1 MFINCPYCRT
11 LVSTDP
17 VTDLPPTHCPHCK
30 SLLRRDETVE
40 EAADTE
46 GDGAPLDL
54 VALMSAPIISMP
66 IISMPMM
73 SRPVMETPAASM
85 PPLNTPAPEMYTD
98 TDTDTKTV
106 MQTAVVTDDHAPV
119 GHQPETARDDST
131 IEPVPVPEPV
141 EANAV
146 EANAVDS
153 ETTTAPATM
162 APTPAAPTP
171 APGKRGSRAMPS
183 FARVASAA
191 NKGPRERWIVAAVV
205 ALAVL
210 LILQLLLADRARL
223 SADARWRPTL
233 HVLCAALFCELPP
246 WREPTAFTL
255 LQRDVR
261 QHPSTP
267 GALRV
272 SATFR
277 NDARWS
283 QPWPHLR
290 LTLSDANGRS
300 AGERDFRAE
309 DYLGGP
315 ASQPELASGESA
327 TVAMDIL
334 EPAAQI
340 VGYDFS
346 FR

>member
-17 VTDLPPTHCPHCK
+17 VTDLPPTHCPQCM

-40 EAADTE
+40 DAADTE
-46 GDGAPLDL
+46 GDGVPLDL
-54 VALMSAPIISMP
+54 VALMNT
-66 IISMPMM
+66 
-73 SRPVMETPAASM
+73 PVMDM
-85 PPLNTPAPEMYTD
+85 PRVSVPQSSAPAPETD
-98 TDTDTKTV
+98 TTPAT
-106 MQTAVVTDDHAPV
+106 QAAVVTDEEAPV
-119 GHQPETARDDST
+119 DRQPDTARDNSA
-131 IEPVPVPEPV
+131 IEPAPEPGD
-141 EANAV
+141 ANATD
-146 EANAVDS
+146 AD
-153 ETTTAPATM
+153 TTTAPATL
-162 APTPAAPTP
+162 APTPPAP

-191 NKGPRERWIVAAVV
+191 NKGPRERWIVAVVV

-246 WREPTAFTL
+246 WREPAAFTL

-261 QHPSTP
+261 QHPSAP

-283 QPWPHLR
+283 QPWPRLR
-290 LTLSDANGRS
+290 LTLSDANGRP
-300 AGERDFRAE
+300 AGARDFRAE

>member
-17 VTDLPPTHCPHCK
+17 VTDLPPTHCPHCM
-30 SLLRRDETVE
+30 SLLRRDDTVE
-40 EAADTE
+40 DAADTE

-54 VALMSAPIISMP
+54 VALMNTPVMDTP
-66 IISMPMM
+66 VMD
-73 SRPVMETPAASM
+73 RPVASASA
-85 PPLNTPAPEMYTD
+85 LNTPALE
-98 TDTDTKTV
+98 TDTKTV
-106 MQTAVVTDDHAPV
+106 TQTGALTDEKAPAER
-119 GHQPETARDDST
+119 QTDIARDDSV
-131 IEPVPVPEPV
+131 IEPTPEPGD
-141 EANAV
+141 AT
-146 EANAVDS
+146 AVDTG
-153 ETTTAPATM
+153 TTTAPATL
-162 APTPAAPTP
+162 TPPPP

-191 NKGPRERWIVAAVV
+191 NKGPRERWIVAVVV

-283 QPWPHLR
+283 QPWPRLR
-290 LTLSDANGRS
+290 LTLSDANGRP
-300 AGERDFRAE
+300 AGARDFRAE

-340 VGYDFS
+340 VGFDFN

>member
-17 VTDLPPTHCPHCK
+17 VTDLPPTHCPQCR
-30 SLLRRDETVE
+30 SLLRRDATVE
-40 EAADTE
+40 DAADTE
-46 GDGAPLDL
+46 GDGAPPDLVEFDL
-54 VALMSAPIISMP
+54 VALM
-66 IISMPMM
+66 
-73 SRPVMETPAASM
+73 
-85 PPLNTPAPEMYTD
+85 NTPAMETVTETETKTD
-98 TDTDTKTV
+98 TDT
-106 MQTAVVTDDHAPV
+106 AVA
-119 GHQPETARDDST
+119 A
-131 IEPVPVPEPV
+131 
-141 EANAV
+141 
-146 EANAVDS
+146 DS
-153 ETTTAPATM
+153 ETPVDSDVEPLRDDDAIAVAAASTI
-162 APTPAAPTP
+162 APTPV
-171 APGKRGSRAMPS
+171 KSSSRAMPS
-183 FARVASAA
+183 FARGISAA
-191 NKGPRERWIVAAVV
+191 TKGPRERWILAVVV

-223 SADARWRPTL
+223 SADAHWRPTL
-233 HVLCAALFCELPP
+233 HALCAALFCDLPP

-261 QHPSTP
+261 QHPNIP

-283 QPWPHLR
+283 QPWPRLR
-290 LTLSDANGRS
+290 LTLSDANGRP

-315 ASQPELASGESA
+315 ASQPQLASGESA

-334 EPAAQI
+334 EPATQI
-340 VGYDFS
+340 VGYDFG

>member
-17 VTDLPPTHCPHCK
+17 VTDLPPTHCPHCR

-40 EAADTE
+40 DAADTE

-54 VALMSAPIISMP
+54 VALMNTPVMSAPMMEMP
-66 IISMPMM
+66 A
-73 SRPVMETPAASM
+73 VNA
-85 PPLNTPAPEMYTD
+85 PPLSTPSTD
-98 TDTDTKTV
+98 TGTDKKTV
-106 MQTAVVTDDHAPV
+106 TQTAVITDDGAPV
-119 GHQPETARDDST
+119 DRQQDSQRDDSA
-131 IEPVPVPEPV
+131 IEAAPEPV
-141 EANAV
+141 DATA
-146 EANAVDS
+146 DTDD
-153 ETTTAPATM
+153 TTTAPVAV
-162 APTPAAPTP
+162 APTPP

-191 NKGPRERWIVAAVV
+191 NKGPRERWIVAVVV

-233 HVLCAALFCELPP
+233 HALCATLFCELPP
-246 WREPTAFTL
+246 WREPAAFTL

-261 QHPSTP
+261 QHPSIP

-283 QPWPHLR
+283 QPWPRLR
-290 LTLSDANGRS
+290 LTLSDANGRP

>member
-17 VTDLPPTHCPHCK
+17 VTDLPPTHCPHCR

-40 EAADTE
+40 DAADTE

-54 VALMSAPIISMP
+54 VALMNTPVMSAPMMEMP
-66 IISMPMM
+66 A
-73 SRPVMETPAASM
+73 VNA
-85 PPLNTPAPEMYTD
+85 PPLSTPSTD
-98 TDTDTKTV
+98 TGTDKKTV
-106 MQTAVVTDDHAPV
+106 TQAAVITDDGAPV
-119 GHQPETARDDST
+119 DRQQDSQRDDSA
-131 IEPVPVPEPV
+131 IEAAPES
-141 EANAV
+141 
-146 EANAVDS
+146 VDATADTDD
-153 ETTTAPATM
+153 TTTAPVAV
-162 APTPAAPTP
+162 APTPP

-191 NKGPRERWIVAAVV
+191 NKGPRERWIVAVVV

-233 HVLCAALFCELPP
+233 HALCATLFCELPP
-246 WREPTAFTL
+246 WREPAAFTL

-261 QHPSTP
+261 QHPSIP

-283 QPWPHLR
+283 QPWPRLR
-290 LTLSDANGRS
+290 LTLSDANGRP

>member
-17 VTDLPPTHCPHCK
+17 VTDLPPTHCPQCM

-40 EAADTE
+40 DAADTE
-46 GDGAPLDL
+46 GDGVPLDL
-54 VALMSAPIISMP
+54 VALMNTPVMDMPRVSVPQSSAPAP
-66 IISMPMM
+66 
-73 SRPVMETPAASM
+73 ETDTTPAAQ
-85 PPLNTPAPEMYTD
+85 A
-98 TDTDTKTV
+98 
-106 MQTAVVTDDHAPV
+106 AVVTDEEAPIDR
-119 GHQPETARDDST
+119 QPDTARDNSA
-131 IEPVPVPEPV
+131 IEPAPEPGD
-141 EANAV
+141 ANAID
-146 EANAVDS
+146 AD
-153 ETTTAPATM
+153 TAPATV
-162 APTPAAPTP
+162 APTPPAP

-183 FARVASAA
+183 FARVASAT
-191 NKGPRERWIVAAVV
+191 NKGPHERWIVAVVV
-205 ALAVL
+205 ALALL

-246 WREPTAFTL
+246 WREPAAFTL

-261 QHPSTP
+261 QHPSAP

-283 QPWPHLR
+283 QPWPRLR
-290 LTLSDANGRS
+290 LTLSDANGRP
-300 AGERDFRAE
+300 AGARDFRAE

>member
-17 VTDLPPTHCPHCK
+17 VTDLPPTHCPQCM

-40 EAADTE
+40 DAADTE
-46 GDGAPLDL
+46 GDGVPLDL
-54 VALMSAPIISMP
+54 VALMNTPVMDMPRVSVPQSSAPAP
-66 IISMPMM
+66 
-73 SRPVMETPAASM
+73 ETDTTPAAQVTVVTDEEAPVDRQPDTARDNSAIE
-85 PPLNTPAPEMYTD
+85 PAPEPGD
-98 TDTDTKTV
+98 
-106 MQTAVVTDDHAPV
+106 
-119 GHQPETARDDST
+119 
-131 IEPVPVPEPV
+131 
-141 EANAV
+141 ANAI
-146 EANAVDS
+146 NA
-153 ETTTAPATM
+153 ETTTAPATV
-162 APTPAAPTP
+162 APTPPAP

-191 NKGPRERWIVAAVV
+191 NKGPRERWIVAVVV
-205 ALAVL
+205 ALALL

-246 WREPTAFTL
+246 WREPAAFTL

-261 QHPSTP
+261 QHPSAP

-283 QPWPHLR
+283 QPWPRLR
-290 LTLSDANGRS
+290 LTLSDANGRP
-300 AGERDFRAE
+300 AGARDFRAE

>member
-11 LVSTDP
+11 LVATDP
-17 VTDLPPTHCPHCK
+17 VTDLPPTHCPQCM
-30 SLLRRDETVE
+30 SLLRRDATVE

-54 VALMSAPIISMP
+54 VALMNT
-66 IISMPMM
+66 
-73 SRPVMETPAASM
+73 PVMDSPARETEAEPRAHPAA
-85 PPLNTPAPEMYTD
+85 T
-98 TDTDTKTV
+98 
-106 MQTAVVTDDHAPV
+106 TAMGTSVDH
-119 GHQPETARDDST
+119 GHEPARDDSA
-131 IEPVPVPEPV
+131 IEPAPGAIGADAMDADVT
-141 EANAV
+141 EADGIKV
-146 EANAVDS
+146 DAVD
-153 ETTTAPATM
+153 TGTIVATAAAT
-162 APTPAAPTP
+162 AP

-183 FARVASAA
+183 FARVAAA
-191 NKGPRERWIVAAVV
+191 TRVPRERWIPAAVAV
-205 ALAVL
+205 LAVL

-223 SADARWRPTL
+223 AADARWRPTL

-246 WREPTAFTL
+246 WREPAAFTL

-261 QHPSTP
+261 QHPSIP

-283 QPWPHLR
+283 QPWPRLR
-290 LTLSDANGRS
+290 LTLSDANGRP

>member
-17 VTDLPPTHCPHCK
+17 VTDLPPTHCPHCR

-40 EAADTE
+40 DAADTE

-54 VALMSAPIISMP
+54 VALMNTPVMSAPVMSA
-66 IISMPMM
+66 PMM
-73 SRPVMETPAASM
+73 DMPAVNA
-85 PPLNTPAPEMYTD
+85 PPLSTPSTD
-98 TDTDTKTV
+98 TDTDKKTV
-106 MQTAVVTDDHAPV
+106 TQTAVITDDGAPV
-119 GHQPETARDDST
+119 DRQQDTARDDSA
-131 IEPVPVPEPV
+131 IEPAPEPV
-141 EANAV
+141 GAIANTA
-146 EANAVDS
+146 D
-153 ETTTAPATM
+153 TTTAPVAV
-162 APTPAAPTP
+162 ASTPP

-191 NKGPRERWIVAAVV
+191 NKGPRERWIVAIVV

-233 HVLCAALFCELPP
+233 HAVCAALFCELPP
-246 WREPTAFTL
+246 WREPAAFAL

-261 QHPSTP
+261 QHPSIP

-283 QPWPHLR
+283 QPWPRLR
-290 LTLSDANGRS
+290 LTLSDANGRP

>member
-11 LVSTDP
+11 LVATDP
-17 VTDLPPTHCPHCK
+17 VTDLPPTHCPQCM
-30 SLLRRDETVE
+30 SLLRRDATVE

-54 VALMSAPIISMP
+54 VALMNT
-66 IISMPMM
+66 
-73 SRPVMETPAASM
+73 PVMDSPARDMEAETRAHTAA
-85 PPLNTPAPEMYTD
+85 A
-98 TDTDTKTV
+98 
-106 MQTAVVTDDHAPV
+106 TAMGTSVDH
-119 GHQPETARDDST
+119 GHEPARDDGA
-131 IEPVPVPEPV
+131 IEPAPDAIGADVIKADVIKADAV
-141 EANAV
+141 DTGNAV
-146 EANAVDS
+146 A
-153 ETTTAPATM
+153 TAAAT
-162 APTPAAPTP
+162 AP

-183 FARVASAA
+183 FARVANAA
-191 NKGPRERWIVAAVV
+191 TQVPRERWIPAVV
-205 ALAVL
+205 AVLAVL

-223 SADARWRPTL
+223 AADARWRPTL
-233 HVLCAALFCELPP
+233 HALCAALFCELPP
-246 WREPTAFTL
+246 WREPAAFTL

-261 QHPSTP
+261 QHPSIP

-283 QPWPHLR
+283 QPWPRLR
-290 LTLSDANGRS
+290 LTLSDANGRP

>member
-17 VTDLPPTHCPHCK
+17 VTDLPPTHCPQCR
-30 SLLRRDETVE
+30 SLLRRDATVE
-40 EAADTE
+40 DEADTE

-54 VALMSAPIISMP
+54 VALM
-66 IISMPMM
+66 
-73 SRPVMETPAASM
+73 
-85 PPLNTPAPEMYTD
+85 NTPAIETE
-98 TDTDTKTV
+98 TKAV
-106 MQTAVVTDDHAPV
+106 AHTAVATDAKTPID
-119 GHQPETARDDST
+119 TAL
-131 IEPVPVPEPV
+131 EPVPDNTAIESAPEPA
-141 EANAV
+141 EEHATDTA
-146 EANAVDS
+146 AAATAADIAIAA
-153 ETTTAPATM
+153 TTAAT
-162 APTPAAPTP
+162 
-171 APGKRGSRAMPS
+171 PGKRGSRAMPS
-183 FARVASAA
+183 FARVATAA
-191 NKGPRERWIVAAVV
+191 TKGPRERWILAVVV

-233 HVLCAALFCELPP
+233 HALCAALFCDLPP

-261 QHPSTP
+261 QHPNIP

-283 QPWPHLR
+283 QPWPRLR
-290 LTLSDANGRS
+290 LTLSDANGRA

-334 EPAAQI
+334 EPATQI
-340 VGYDFS
+340 VGYDFG

>member
-11 LVSTDP
+11 LVATDP
-17 VTDLPPTHCPHCK
+17 VTDLPPTHCPQCM

-40 EAADTE
+40 DAADTE

-54 VALMSAPIISMP
+54 VALM
-66 IISMPMM
+66 
-73 SRPVMETPAASM
+73 
-85 PPLNTPAPEMYTD
+85 NTPPTGI
-98 TDTDTKTV
+98 DTKTD
-106 MQTAVVTDDHAPV
+106 TTAAVVADAEAPFDHAQAPV
-119 GHQPETARDDST
+119 RDDSVSASTAEPLDDT
-131 IEPVPVPEPV
+131 IID
-141 EANAV
+141 ANTAI
-146 EANAVDS
+146 
-153 ETTTAPATM
+153 APAAV
-162 APTPAAPTP
+162 APAPP
-171 APGKRGSRAMPS
+171 APGKRGTRAMPS

-191 NKGPRERWIVAAVV
+191 AHVPRERWVPAAVA

-223 SADARWRPTL
+223 AGDARWRPTL
-233 HVLCAALFCELPP
+233 HALCTVFFCELPP

-261 QHPSTP
+261 QHPSIP

-283 QPWPHLR
+283 QPWPRLR
-290 LTLSDANGRS
+290 LTLSDANGRP

>member
-17 VTDLPPTHCPHCK
+17 VTDLPPTHCPHCR

-40 EAADTE
+40 DAADTE

-54 VALMSAPIISMP
+54 VALMNTPVMSAPVMSA
-66 IISMPMM
+66 PMM
-73 SRPVMETPAASM
+73 DMPAVNA
-85 PPLNTPAPEMYTD
+85 PPLSTPSTD
-98 TDTDTKTV
+98 TDTDKKTV
-106 MQTAVVTDDHAPV
+106 TQTAVITDDGGPV
-119 GHQPETARDDST
+119 DHQQDTARDDSA
-131 IEPVPVPEPV
+131 IEPAPEPV
-141 EANAV
+141 DATANTG
-146 EANAVDS
+146 D
-153 ETTTAPATM
+153 TTTAPVAV
-162 APTPAAPTP
+162 APTPPV
-171 APGKRGSRAMPS
+171 PGKRGSRAMPS

-191 NKGPRERWIVAAVV
+191 NKGPRERWIVAVVV

-233 HVLCAALFCELPP
+233 HAVCAALFCELPP
-246 WREPTAFTL
+246 WREPAAFAL

-261 QHPSTP
+261 QHPSIP

-283 QPWPHLR
+283 QPWPRLR
-290 LTLSDANGRS
+290 LTLSDANGRP

>member
-1 MFINCPYCRT
+1 
-11 LVSTDP
+11 
-17 VTDLPPTHCPHCK
+17 
-30 SLLRRDETVE
+30 
-40 EAADTE
+40 
-46 GDGAPLDL
+46 
-54 VALMSAPIISMP
+54 
-66 IISMPMM
+66 
-73 SRPVMETPAASM
+73 
-85 PPLNTPAPEMYTD
+85 
-98 TDTDTKTV
+98 
-106 MQTAVVTDDHAPV
+106 
-119 GHQPETARDDST
+119 
-131 IEPVPVPEPV
+131 
-141 EANAV
+141 
-146 EANAVDS
+146 
-153 ETTTAPATM
+153 
-162 APTPAAPTP
+162 
-171 APGKRGSRAMPS
+171 MPS
-183 FARVASAA
+183 FARVAAAA

-205 ALAVL
+205 ALALL

-246 WREPTAFTL
+246 WREPAAFTL

-283 QPWPHLR
+283 QPWPRLR
-290 LTLSDANGRS
+290 LTLSDANGRP
-300 AGERDFRAE
+300 AGARDFRAE

-340 VGYDFS
+340 VGFDFN

>member
-17 VTDLPPTHCPHCK
+17 VTDLPPTHCPHCR

-40 EAADTE
+40 DAADTE

-54 VALMSAPIISMP
+54 VALMNTPVMSAP
-66 IISMPMM
+66 MM
-73 SRPVMETPAASM
+73 DVPVASA
-85 PPLNTPAPEMYTD
+85 PPSSPPSPDMD
-98 TDTDTKTV
+98 TDRKTV
-106 MQTAVVTDDHAPV
+106 TQTAVIADDDAPVDRQQDAERDDNAIIDPSPKPGDAISIDADTGTAPV
-119 GHQPETARDDST
+119 G
-131 IEPVPVPEPV
+131 V
-141 EANAV
+141 
-146 EANAVDS
+146 
-153 ETTTAPATM
+153 
-162 APTPAAPTP
+162 APTPP
-171 APGKRGSRAMPS
+171 ASGKRGSRAMPS

-223 SADARWRPTL
+223 SADARWRPAL
-233 HVLCAALFCELPP
+233 HALCAALLCELPP
-246 WREPTAFTL
+246 WREPAAFTL

-261 QHPSTP
+261 QHPSIP

-283 QPWPHLR
+283 QPWPRLR
-290 LTLSDANGRS
+290 LTLSDANGRP

>member
-17 VTDLPPTHCPHCK
+17 VTDLPPTHCPHCR

-40 EAADTE
+40 DAADTE

-54 VALMSAPIISMP
+54 VALMNTPVMSAPVMSAPVISAP
-66 IISMPMM
+66 AM
-73 SRPVMETPAASM
+73 SAAVMSAPAMDVPAASA
-85 PPLNTPAPEMYTD
+85 PTPNSKAPA
-98 TDTDTKTV
+98 TDTKTSA
-106 MQTAVVTDDHAPV
+106 QTAVATDMDTPADRQHDT
-119 GHQPETARDDST
+119 GRDDSA
-131 IEPVPVPEPV
+131 IELSPEPV
-141 EANAV
+141 ETNV
-146 EANAVDS
+146 INPD
-153 ETTTAPATM
+153 TTTAPAAV
-162 APTPAAPTP
+162 APTPP

-191 NKGPRERWIVAAVV
+191 NKSPRERWIVAAVV

-233 HVLCAALFCELPP
+233 HALCAALFCELPP
-246 WREPTAFTL
+246 WREPAAFTL

-261 QHPSTP
+261 QHPSIP

-283 QPWPHLR
+283 QPWPRLR
-290 LTLSDANGRS
+290 LTLSDANGRP

-315 ASQPELASGESA
+315 ASQPELASGEST

>member
-1 MFINCPYCRT
+1 
-11 LVSTDP
+11 
-17 VTDLPPTHCPHCK
+17 
-30 SLLRRDETVE
+30 
-40 EAADTE
+40 
-46 GDGAPLDL
+46 
-54 VALMSAPIISMP
+54 
-66 IISMPMM
+66 
-73 SRPVMETPAASM
+73 
-85 PPLNTPAPEMYTD
+85 
-98 TDTDTKTV
+98 
-106 MQTAVVTDDHAPV
+106 
-119 GHQPETARDDST
+119 
-131 IEPVPVPEPV
+131 
-141 EANAV
+141 
-146 EANAVDS
+146 
-153 ETTTAPATM
+153 
-162 APTPAAPTP
+162 
-171 APGKRGSRAMPS
+171 MPS

-191 NKGPRERWIVAAVV
+191 NKGPRERWIVAVVV
-205 ALAVL
+205 ALALL

-246 WREPTAFTL
+246 WREPAAFTL

-261 QHPSTP
+261 QHPSAP

-283 QPWPHLR
+283 QPWPRLR
-290 LTLSDANGRS
+290 LTLSDANGRP
-300 AGERDFRAE
+300 AGARDFRAE

>member
-17 VTDLPPTHCPHCK
+17 VTDLPPTHCPHCM
-30 SLLRRDETVE
+30 SLLRRDDTVE
-40 EAADTE
+40 EAADNA
-46 GDGAPLDL
+46 GDGAPLDM
-54 VALMSAPIISMP
+54 VALMNTPVMGTPVMHTPVRGMPLISAASVSAPAP
-66 IISMPMM
+66 Q
-73 SRPVMETPAASM
+73 AATKTTAQVAVATDADALVDRQHDTM
-85 PPLNTPAPEMYTD
+85 RDGGAIQPAP
-98 TDTDTKTV
+98 
-106 MQTAVVTDDHAPV
+106 
-119 GHQPETARDDST
+119 QPEPGD
-131 IEPVPVPEPV
+131 
-141 EANAV
+141 ANAID
-146 EANAVDS
+146 AD
-153 ETTTAPATM
+153 TTAATAIA
-162 APTPAAPTP
+162 APTPP

-191 NKGPRERWIVAAVV
+191 KKGPRELWIVAVVV

-233 HVLCAALFCELPP
+233 HALCAALFCELPP
-246 WREPTAFTL
+246 WREPAAFTL
-255 LQRDVR
+255 LQHDVR

-277 NDARWS
+277 NDARWP
-283 QPWPHLR
+283 QPWPRLR
-290 LTLSDANGRS
+290 LTLSDANGRP
-300 AGERDFRAE
+300 AGARDFRAE

-340 VGYDFS
+340 VGYDFN

>member
-17 VTDLPPTHCPHCK
+17 VTDLPPTHCPHCR

-54 VALMSAPIISMP
+54 VALMNTPTMDVPLSSMASVSTLAPETDNKTVTQTTVITDDDALVERQPDTERDDSAI
-66 IISMPMM
+66 
-73 SRPVMETPAASM
+73 E
-85 PPLNTPAPEMYTD
+85 PAPEPGD
-98 TDTDTKTV
+98 A
-106 MQTAVVTDDHAPV
+106 TANTDD
-119 GHQPETARDDST
+119 
-131 IEPVPVPEPV
+131 
-141 EANAV
+141 
-146 EANAVDS
+146 
-153 ETTTAPATM
+153 TTTAPVAV
-162 APTPAAPTP
+162 APTPP

-191 NKGPRERWIVAAVV
+191 NKGPRERWIVAVVV

-233 HVLCAALFCELPP
+233 HALCAALFCELPP
-246 WREPTAFTL
+246 WREPAAFTL

-261 QHPSTP
+261 QHPSIP

-283 QPWPHLR
+283 QPWPRLR
-290 LTLSDANGRS
+290 LTLSDANGRP

>member
-11 LVSTDP
+11 LVATDP
-17 VTDLPPTHCPHCK
+17 VTDLPPTHCPQCK
-30 SLLRRDETVE
+30 SLLRRDATVE

-54 VALMSAPIISMP
+54 VALMNT
-66 IISMPMM
+66 
-73 SRPVMETPAASM
+73 PVMNSPAADTQAKAQ
-85 PPLNTPAPEMYTD
+85 TP
-98 TDTDTKTV
+98 
-106 MQTAVVTDDHAPV
+106 TAAATAMDMSVDHAR
-119 GHQPETARDDST
+119 ETERDDSA
-131 IEPVPVPEPV
+131 IEPAPDAI
-141 EANAV
+141 EAASIERDAINSDAIDTVAAV
-146 EANAVDS
+146 
-153 ETTTAPATM
+153 TATA
-162 APTPAAPTP
+162 P

-191 NKGPRERWIVAAVV
+191 NKGPRERWIVAVV
-205 ALAVL
+205 VVLAVL

-223 SADARWRPTL
+223 AADARWRPTL

-246 WREPTAFTL
+246 WREPAAFTL

-261 QHPSTP
+261 QHPSIP

-277 NDARWS
+277 NDGRWS
-283 QPWPHLR
+283 QPWPRLR
-290 LTLSDANGRS
+290 LILSDANGRP
-300 AGERDFRAE
+300 AGQRDFRAE

-334 EPAAQI
+334 EPAARI

>member
-11 LVSTDP
+11 LVATDP
-17 VTDLPPTHCPHCK
+17 VTDLPPTHCPQCK
-30 SLLRRDETVE
+30 SLLRRDATVE

-54 VALMSAPIISMP
+54 IALM
-66 IISMPMM
+66 
-73 SRPVMETPAASM
+73 
-85 PPLNTPAPEMYTD
+85 NTPAMDAPAARTKPTSDIATPGAVGSASTAIAPEHEREPPRD
-98 TDTDTKTV
+98 AV
-106 MQTAVVTDDHAPV
+106 AIENAAGPATAS
-119 GHQPETARDDST
+119 GHRLDAQPESGDNDAVGSA
-131 IEPVPVPEPV
+131 VP
-141 EANAV
+141 A
-146 EANAVDS
+146 
-153 ETTTAPATM
+153 
-162 APTPAAPTP
+162 AAPTSTP
-171 APGKRGSRAMPS
+171 TAAAGKRGSRAMPS

-191 NKGPRERWIVAAVV
+191 NKVARERWVPWAIL
-205 ALAVL
+205 ALAIL

-233 HVLCAALFCELPP
+233 HALCATLFCELPP
-246 WREPTAFTL
+246 WREPAAFTL

-261 QHPSTP
+261 QHPSIP

-277 NDARWS
+277 NDARWP
-283 QPWPHLR
+283 QPWPRLR
-290 LTLSDANGRS
+290 LRLSDANGRP
-300 AGERDFRAE
+300 AGERDFLAD

-315 ASQPELASGESA
+315 ASQSELANGESA

-340 VGYDFS
+340 VGYDFG

>member
-17 VTDLPPTHCPHCK
+17 VTDLPPTHCPQCK
-30 SLLRRDETVE
+30 SLLRRDDTVE
-40 EAADTE
+40 DTDTE
-46 GDGAPLDL
+46 GDGAPQALVELDL
-54 VALMSAPIISMP
+54 VALM
-66 IISMPMM
+66 
-73 SRPVMETPAASM
+73 
-85 PPLNTPAPEMYTD
+85 NTP
-98 TDTDTKTV
+98 V
-106 MQTAVVTDDHAPV
+106 TAT
-119 GHQPETARDDST
+119 
-131 IEPVPVPEPV
+131 
-141 EANAV
+141 
-146 EANAVDS
+146 
-153 ETTTAPATM
+153 ETTTASQAQTKTDTDI
-162 APTPAAPTP
+162 AVAADAETPVDSEVETVGDDETIAVASTAAASTTP
-171 APGKRGSRAMPS
+171 STTASKPGKSGSRTMPS
-183 FARVASAA
+183 FARGMSAA
-191 NKGPRERWIVAAVV
+191 TKGPRERWILAVVV
-205 ALAVL
+205 ALVVL

-233 HVLCAALFCELPP
+233 HALCAALFCDLPP

-255 LQRDVR
+255 VQRDVR
-261 QHPSTP
+261 QHPSAP

-277 NDARWS
+277 NDARWP
-283 QPWPHLR
+283 QPWPRLR
-290 LTLSDANGRS
+290 LTLSDVNGRP

>member
-17 VTDLPPTHCPHCK
+17 VTDLPPTHCPQCR

-40 EAADTE
+40 DAADTE

-54 VALMSAPIISMP
+54 VALM
-66 IISMPMM
+66 
-73 SRPVMETPAASM
+73 
-85 PPLNTPAPEMYTD
+85 NTPAIDTPRVSAPAPE
-98 TDTDTKTV
+98 TDTKTATR
-106 MQTAVVTDDHAPV
+106 TAVAADVGTPAGRRPDAP
-119 GHQPETARDDST
+119 RDDRV
-131 IEPVPVPEPV
+131 IEPAAESGD
-141 EANAV
+141 ATAID
-146 EANAVDS
+146 ADA
-153 ETTTAPATM
+153 TTAPATVVPTPP
-162 APTPAAPTP
+162 APTPTPTP
-171 APGKRGSRAMPS
+171 GRRGSRAMPS

-191 NKGPRERWIVAAVV
+191 NDGPRERWAPVALA

-233 HVLCAALFCELPP
+233 HALCAALFCELPP
-246 WREPTAFTL
+246 WREPAAFTL

-261 QHPSTP
+261 QHPSIP

-283 QPWPHLR
+283 QPWPRLR
-290 LTLSDANGRS
+290 LTLSDANGRP

-315 ASQPELASGESA
+315 AGQPELASGESA

>member
-17 VTDLPPTHCPHCK
+17 VTDLPPTHCPHCR

-40 EAADTE
+40 DAADTE

-54 VALMSAPIISMP
+54 VALMNTPVMSA
-66 IISMPMM
+66 
-73 SRPVMETPAASM
+73 PVMEMPEVNA
-85 PPLNTPAPEMYTD
+85 PPLRTASTDTGTDKQTATQTAVITDDVSVDRRQDTERDDSAIEPAPEPVDATANTD
-98 TDTDTKTV
+98 
-106 MQTAVVTDDHAPV
+106 
-119 GHQPETARDDST
+119 G
-131 IEPVPVPEPV
+131 
-141 EANAV
+141 
-146 EANAVDS
+146 
-153 ETTTAPATM
+153 TTTATVAV
-162 APTPAAPTP
+162 APTPP

-183 FARVASAA
+183 FARVAAAA
-191 NKGPRERWIVAAVV
+191 NKGPRERWIVAVAI

-277 NDARWS
+277 NDARWP
-283 QPWPHLR
+283 QPWPRLR
-290 LTLSDANGRS
+290 LTLSDANGRP
-300 AGERDFRAE
+300 AGARDFRAE

-340 VGYDFS
+340 VGYDFG

>member
-17 VTDLPPTHCPHCK
+17 VTDLPPTHCPHCR
-30 SLLRRDETVE
+30 SLLRRDATVE
-40 EAADTE
+40 DEADTE
-46 GDGAPLDL
+46 GDGAPRDFVEFDL
-54 VALMSAPIISMP
+54 VALM
-66 IISMPMM
+66 
-73 SRPVMETPAASM
+73 
-85 PPLNTPAPEMYTD
+85 NTPAIETE
-98 TDTDTKTV
+98 TKAV
-106 MQTAVVTDDHAPV
+106 ADTAVATGAETPV
-119 GHQPETARDDST
+119 DTALEPVRDDTAVGSA
-131 IEPVPVPEPV
+131 PEPAEE
-141 EANAV
+141 EATDAV
-146 EANAVDS
+146 VALMA
-153 ETTTAPATM
+153 TAAAT
-162 APTPAAPTP
+162 AA
-171 APGKRGSRAMPS
+171 APGKRGSRTMPS
-183 FARVASAA
+183 FARVATAA
-191 NKGPRERWIVAAVV
+191 TKGPRERWILAVV
-205 ALAVL
+205 VVLAVL

-233 HVLCAALFCELPP
+233 NALCAALFCDLPP

-261 QHPSTP
+261 QHPNIP

-283 QPWPHLR
+283 QPWPRLR
-290 LTLSDANGRS
+290 LTLSDANGRP

-315 ASQPELASGESA
+315 ASQPQLASGESA

-334 EPAAQI
+334 EPATQI
-340 VGYDFS
+340 VGYDFG